1 MGDNLTLYAAWEAE
15 QEKGLSALP
24 VCRQCGMHIQ
34 DETYYCI
41 GEEILC
47 KECLETNYR
56 RYVVV

>member
-24 VCRQCGMHIQ
+24 VCRQCGQ
-34 DETYYCI
+34 TLYCI